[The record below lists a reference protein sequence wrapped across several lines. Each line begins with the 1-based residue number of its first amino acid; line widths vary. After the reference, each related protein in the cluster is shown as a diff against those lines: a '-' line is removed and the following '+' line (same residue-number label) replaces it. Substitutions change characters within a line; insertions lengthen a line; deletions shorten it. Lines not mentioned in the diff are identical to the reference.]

1 MYARLIRLA
10 RLTKLVKLLDI
21 GRIKRLVKSY
31 FDQST
36 RSDRI
41 QAQYMVMYSY
51 KIFRLIIIVFMITYI
66 IACFW
71 WFLVRYINTQEDIDN
86 DYTFIAANEL
96 DEVFSGEVP
105 DECFRH
111 TCNDSIADHECHDP
125 EWKAKN
131 CPPDVLTQVI
141 IVCYFALTTL
151 STVGY
156 GDYYPISINEILIG
170 IGYMLI
176 GIVCFSQIMGSFIE
190 IIQNYDQRMGNDSN
204 GSDLNNW
211 TLLLTR
217 FASKPLNPV
226 LINQIDSHF
235 SFFYDHNRLNS
246 MEIDDEYLS

>member
-1 MYARLIRLA
+1 MNEAE
-10 RLTKLVKLLDI
+10 KK
-21 GRIKRLVKSY
+21 K
-31 FDQST
+31 FD
-36 RSDRI
+36 D
-41 QAQYMVMYSY
+41 
-51 KIFRLIIIVFMITYI
+51 
-66 IACFW
+66 
-71 WFLVRYINTQEDIDN
+71 WF
-86 DYTFIAANEL
+86 AA
-96 DEVFSGEVP
+96 
-105 DECFRH
+105 EC
-111 TCNDSIADHECHDP
+111 
-125 EWKAKN
+125 K
-131 CPPDVLTQVI
+131 PDVLTQVI

-217 FASKPLNPV
+217 FASKPLSPI

-235 SFFYDHNRLNS
+235 SFFWEQNRLNS

>member
-1 MYARLIRLA
+1 M
-10 RLTKLVKLLDI
+10 
-21 GRIKRLVKSY
+21 
-31 FDQST
+31 
-36 RSDRI
+36 
-41 QAQYMVMYSY
+41 
-51 KIFRLIIIVFMITYI
+51 
-66 IACFW
+66 
-71 WFLVRYINTQEDIDN
+71 N
-86 DYTFIAANEL
+86 TFITSNLL
-96 DEVFSGEVP
+96 DEVFHGDVP
-105 DECFRH
+105 AECYREN
-111 TCNDSIADHECHDP
+111 CDSEETDANHPCHDRITTDV
-125 EWKAKN
+125 EGKTWHDRN
-131 CPPDVLTQVI
+131 CDNDVLTQVI

-217 FASKPLNPV
+217 FASKPLSTV

-235 SFFYDHNRLNS
+235 SYYWGQNRLNS
-246 MEIDDEYLS
+246 MQIDDEYMNQCPKQIKYHILLHYLFDDIIFRFRTFFIPRS